1 MAPPRRPN
9 SVLHD
14 RSVNTAMSQN
24 ANGKRRA
31 VEVLDLTGS
40 DDEQPTISQSRKIQ
54 RTEGISIPPSQAQ
67 RIQWGE
73 DDTEANADELLAS
86 TQDDGYSGADDMLEL
101 YGTLFTKIVGVQ
113 YYRGHA
119 TVGEHVIVRR
129 QPDNQ
134 YDSNAIRVDNV
145 QRDQIGHIPRRVA
158 EKLARYIDAGD
169 LLVDGTLIGRV
180 GDYDCPVS
188 ICLFGTSDPAGQ
200 EELVNMMKADKLP
213 LDAIKE
219 KEKEAKKRRAAE
231 LKKVAKKGAGS
242 TKGSSSQQWD
252 YGSSQGQYTGS
263 SSQGIDNPPQQSL
276 EDIMIESERFNP
288 REIGEV
294 VEKFGAGEDALS
306 QMPMAEAPVRLA
318 TSLLP
323 YQRQGLAWLQEKENP
338 QLPSVGSG
346 DVVQLWK
353 RSTTEARVYTNIAT
367 KFSVKDK
374 TPILAKGG
382 ILADDMGLG
391 KTLEVIALI
400 VADLADCDSTQ
411 MSANN
416 ESMTTL
422 IVAPLSVMSNW
433 SGQIA
438 QHVQKDKPLRVLT
451 YYGTGRKVLKPSNF
465 AEYDVVITTY
475 GTLSTE
481 YLPSGKKTPPEIP
494 RSSGLYSMKWRR
506 IVLDEGHNIRN
517 PSTKG
522 ALAATRI
529 LATNRWVLTGT
540 PIINSLKDLYSLVR
554 FIGLTGGLERFEIFN
569 SVLIRP
575 LKAGRE
581 DATSLLQALMGTICL
596 RRRKEM
602 AFIDLRLPELTEYVH
617 RIKFRPQEKE
627 KYDALQTQ
635 AKGLLQT
642 YQQRTTQG
650 NGKKAQEAYRHL
662 LEILL
667 RLRQVCNHWKL
678 CAERV
683 TSLMSLLENQKVVD
697 LTPENMKALQ
707 DMLQISIESREDCPI
722 CLEDLHNHGPV
733 ITHCAHVF
741 GNDCIK
747 RVIETQHKCPMC
759 RAELK
764 DEMCLVQPVAE
775 FGDTADQ
782 DQDIDFDTSSSKIEV
797 LLSILKASHR
807 KEGTKLILF
816 SQWTSFLDI
825 VQKQLDEHG
834 YHYTRIDG
842 KMPAARRDE
851 ALRAL
856 ESDPECTI
864 MLASLG
870 VCAVGLNLVAAN
882 QVVLMDSWWAPA
894 IEDQAVDRVHRLG
907 QKKKTTVWRLVMEG
921 SIEERTLEIQAEK
934 RKLMMTAFQEKSSKR
949 TGGKTARLN
958 DIEKLLA

>member
-433 SGQIA
+433 SGQVCCMNSVCA
-438 QHVQKDKPLRVLT
+438 
-451 YYGTGRKVLKPSNF
+451 
-465 AEYDVVITTY
+465 
-475 GTLSTE
+475 
-481 YLPSGKKTPPEIP
+481 
-494 RSSGLYSMKWRR
+494 
-506 IVLDEGHNIRN
+506 
-517 PSTKG
+517 
-522 ALAATRI
+522 
-529 LATNRWVLTGT
+529 
-540 PIINSLKDLYSLVR
+540 SLK
-554 FIGLTGGLERFEIFN
+554 
-569 SVLIRP
+569 
-575 LKAGRE
+575 
-581 DATSLLQALMGTICL
+581 C
-596 RRRKEM
+596 
-602 AFIDLRLPELTEYVH
+602 
-617 RIKFRPQEKE
+617 
-627 KYDALQTQ
+627 
-635 AKGLLQT
+635 
-642 YQQRTTQG
+642 
-650 NGKKAQEAYRHL
+650 
-662 LEILL
+662 
-667 RLRQVCNHWKL
+667 
-678 CAERV
+678 
-683 TSLMSLLENQKVVD
+683 
-697 LTPENMKALQ
+697 
-707 DMLQISIESREDCPI
+707 
-722 CLEDLHNHGPV
+722 
-733 ITHCAHVF
+733 
-741 GNDCIK
+741 
-747 RVIETQHKCPMC
+747 
-759 RAELK
+759 
-764 DEMCLVQPVAE
+764 
-775 FGDTADQ
+775 
-782 DQDIDFDTSSSKIEV
+782 
-797 LLSILKASHR
+797 
-807 KEGTKLILF
+807 
-816 SQWTSFLDI
+816 
-825 VQKQLDEHG
+825 
-834 YHYTRIDG
+834 
-842 KMPAARRDE
+842 
-851 ALRAL
+851 
-856 ESDPECTI
+856 
-864 MLASLG
+864 
-870 VCAVGLNLVAAN
+870 
-882 QVVLMDSWWAPA
+882 
-894 IEDQAVDRVHRLG
+894 
-907 QKKKTTVWRLVMEG
+907 
-921 SIEERTLEIQAEK
+921 
-934 RKLMMTAFQEKSSKR
+934 
-949 TGGKTARLN
+949 
-958 DIEKLLA
+958 